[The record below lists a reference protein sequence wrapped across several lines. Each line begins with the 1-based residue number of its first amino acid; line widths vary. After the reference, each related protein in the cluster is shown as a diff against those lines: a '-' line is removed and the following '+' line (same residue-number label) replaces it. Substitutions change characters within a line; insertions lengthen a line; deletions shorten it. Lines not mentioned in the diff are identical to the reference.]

1 MIAMKSIDVN
11 LSIELVDD
19 IVIANVL
26 FTNNSSEDKIY
37 LDTITIC
44 VDDIFRITIFT
55 ITDENGKH
63 VLYSGMMGK
72 RMVLPE
78 DFIELEPGE
87 NIQTKITIN
96 KGYNLVKGHKYSIQ
110 FCANNPTYLG
120 KQKLMDL
127 FSNKVEIT
135 Y

>member
-19 IVIANVL
+19 LVMANVL
-26 FTNNSSEDKIY
+26 FTNNNSEDKIY
-37 LDTITIC
+37 LDPITIC
-44 VDDIFRITIFT
+44 ADDVFRNNIFS
-55 ITDENGKH
+55 ITDENGIH
-63 VLYSGMMGK
+63 VLYSGIMGK
-72 RMVLPE
+72 RMILPE

-96 KGYNLVKGHKYSIQ
+96 KGYNLVKGHKYSIR
-110 FCANNPTYLG
+110 FCANNPSYLG
-120 KQKLMDL
+120 KQKLIDL